1 MTQTLVETRAFIA
14 VMLVSG
20 VIAMIFGFVELGTDS
35 GPASAA
41 LSFLIAASFFIVA
54 AISLWRRSAH
64 RHSN

>member
-20 VIAMIFGFVELGTDS
+20 VIAIIFGVVELGTDRGS
-35 GPASAA
+35 APAA
-41 LSFLIAASFFIVA
+41 LSFLIAASFFVVA

-64 RHSN
+64 RHPN